1 LGSGKCRQNLPGAG
15 SKTNVVA
22 FTLKNQQMESR
33 YSPTADGIKIQ
44 PDSTIET

>member
-22 FTLKNQQMESR
+22 LTLKNQQMES
-33 YSPTADGIKIQ
+33 KIQ
-44 PDSTIET
+44 PDITIEIEA